1 MAEVVETK
9 FPPGVYN
16 VDVTYLCDKVARYS
30 IEVMKSVSAN
40 LAFTNQFDMARML
53 GYLGDIDKAVEYV
66 QAQPQL
72 DMPESHPMLHPIEP
86 FPTVVDMESDE
97 LDHVVRL
104 LRAGYIELANSQ
116 SARMPAGLLPFDAA
130 RVTALVAK
138 NRNWLTTYVA
148 ERQPM
153 DLPESSPQEPMT
165 GDGRPGV

>member
-1 MAEVVETK
+1 MAEADSK
-9 FPPGVYN
+9 FPAGVFN
-16 VDVTYLCDKVARYS
+16 VDVTYLCDKIARYS
-30 IEVMKSVSAN
+30 IEVMKSVSSN
-40 LAFTNQFDMARML
+40 LAFTNEFDMARML
-53 GYLGDIDKAVEYV
+53 KYLDDVDAAVTYV

-72 DMPESHPMLHPIEP
+72 DMPESHPMMHPIEP

-116 SARMPAGLLPFDAA
+116 SARMPAGLLPFDGG
-130 RVTALVAK
+130 RVSALVQK
-138 NRNWLTTYVA
+138 NRNWLTQYVQK
-148 ERQPM
+148 RQPM